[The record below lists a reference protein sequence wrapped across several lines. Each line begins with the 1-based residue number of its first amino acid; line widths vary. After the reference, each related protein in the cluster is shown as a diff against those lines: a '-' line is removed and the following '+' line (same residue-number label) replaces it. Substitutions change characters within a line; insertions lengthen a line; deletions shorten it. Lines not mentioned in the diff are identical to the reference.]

1 MRPVVSLTTAFV
13 SFRTIATG
21 HYVRTDESM
30 RELEGEAAADVV
42 SRNSSDS
49 QKNPRLLMGVDDS
62 KDQSYFLCMTKVQAD
77 RLRTPL
83 LLLI

>member
-1 MRPVVSLTTAFV
+1 M

-42 SRNSSDS
+42 NRSSS
-49 QKNPRLLMGVDDS
+49 NCQKSPRLLVGVDDS

-77 RLRTPL
+77 R
-83 LLLI
+83 

>member
-1 MRPVVSLTTAFV
+1 MSVS
-13 SFRTIATG
+13 TIATG

-30 RELEGEAAADVV
+30 RELDGEAATDVV
-42 SRNSSDS
+42 SRSSS
-49 QKNPRLLMGVDDS
+49 GCQKNPRLLMGVDDS